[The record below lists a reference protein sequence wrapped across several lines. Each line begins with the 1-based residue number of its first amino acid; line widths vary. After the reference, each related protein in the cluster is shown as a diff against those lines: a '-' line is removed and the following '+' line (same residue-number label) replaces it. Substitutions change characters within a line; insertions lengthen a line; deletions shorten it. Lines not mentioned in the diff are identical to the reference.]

1 MSKQPTL
8 PLDDSWVEYPIVQ
21 WIINNG
27 KSIGYW
33 ALIALMGLFIA
44 SRFISS
50 SQQKAEKDFF
60 QAEQSAIEL
69 NSAETQAQAVTSLK
83 EIMDRH
89 PELHA
94 KYDGLIA
101 QALLTDNKIDEA
113 APFADETLL
122 RVEHET
128 PSPFLEYSKTT
139 LLIERGNYNEALQQA
154 YQLKASAL
162 NPTLYTFNAIRIAL
176 LEREL
181 GNKNEEKKA
190 WDEIARLS
198 QGTHPIK
205 ITQQELQRILSHYN
219 TQGVQLEEFIK
230 L

>member
-1 MSKQPTL
+1 MSKPPSL
-8 PLDDSWVEYPIVQ
+8 PLDDDWVEYPIVQ
-21 WIINNG
+21 WIIHNG

-33 ALIALMGLFIA
+33 TLIALMGLFIA

-50 SQQKAEKDFF
+50 SQQKAERDFF

-69 NSAETQAQAVTSLK
+69 NATETQAQAISTLK

-101 QALLTDNKIDEA
+101 QALLTNNQVEEA
-113 APFADETLL
+113 APFADETIL
-122 RVEHET
+122 RVNQEA
-128 PSPFLEYSKTT
+128 PSPFISYSKTT
-139 LLIERGNYNEALQQA
+139 LLIGNGNYQEALQQA
-154 YQLKASAL
+154 YELKLSATD
-162 NPTLYTFNAIRIAL
+162 PTLYVFNTIRIAL

-181 GNKNEEKKA
+181 GNKAEEKKA
-190 WDEIARLS
+190 WEEITRLS
-198 QGTHPIK
+198 QGTHPVK
-205 ITQQELQRILSHYN
+205 ISQQELQRILSHYN